1 MIRAGEKVFVDT
13 GAWIALAEEKD
24 PLHAQARAQWEAM
37 ERAGARVATSVP
49 VVIETFT
56 FLDRRGSRELAL
68 RWKGSLDGVPRFEV
82 LDCAPPDLAEAWRV
96 LDRKAFRRLSL
107 VDATSF
113 VLMRKHRIR
122 TAFAFDTHFSIAGF
136 RYVT

>member
-1 MIRAGEKVFVDT
+1 VIRAGEKVFVDT

-82 LDCAPPDLAEAWRV
+82 LGSRAAGSRRGLAGPRSQGVPQVKSGGRDELRAHAQAPDPDRV
-96 LDRKAFRRLSL
+96 CL
-107 VDATSF
+107 
-113 VLMRKHRIR
+113 
-122 TAFAFDTHFSIAGF
+122 
-136 RYVT
+136 